1 MNQGFCT
8 FRKTENVNASSHVR
22 QRSNTVTCTNKLNA
36 GKPHCT
42 DFDQQHL
49 CAFDSFLHAT
59 ICSNVETIPSIDPVK
74 VHALS
79 KLNNRN
85 KMKQMNQSMPP
96 ALKLKTSVLN
106 QLNPNLT
113 PEQKLSRKFNDVEK
127 WLLERET
134 TTHSYKIENEG
145 KIRSKDDKNILSP
158 IVIDKLSTQATS
170 TPKKVFNKELLITKK
185 LKPLGHQSKHQKE
198 VINSSKNQIILE
210 YSNVPVSGDI
220 SECENLLISDEE
232 QAPTAIHVNT
242 KANEGQAEAATASTT
257 SGSTAKSSSV
267 RFVHIHHHFYHF
279 NDKE

>member
-1 MNQGFCT
+1 MVIL
-8 FRKTENVNASSHVR
+8 RKTENLTGSNQTR
-22 QRSNTVTCTNKLNA
+22 QRSNTVTCTNKMSV
-36 GKPHCT
+36 GKANCT

-59 ICSNVETIPSIDPVK
+59 ICSNVHTTTTTDPAK
-74 VHALS
+74 IHAT
-79 KLNNRN
+79 KMNNRN

-113 PEQKLSRKFNDVEK
+113 PEQKLTRKLNDVEK

-134 TTHSYKIENEG
+134 TTHSYKIDNEG
-145 KIRSKDDKNILSP
+145 KIRSKDDKNILNP
-158 IVIDKLSTQATS
+158 IVIDKLSAQASS
-170 TPKKVFNKELLITKK
+170 TPKKVFNKEVLIAKK

-198 VINSSKNQIILE
+198 VLNSTKNQIILE
-210 YSNVPVSGDI
+210 YSNVPVPGEL

-232 QAPTAIHVNT
+232 QATAINVNMKT
-242 KANEGQAEAATASTT
+242 PEGHPEVASNA
-257 SGSTAKSSSV
+257 SDSTAKSSSV

-279 NDKE
+279 NENE